1 MESSYTLIGP
11 ITQILTLSGLADKGP
26 LKDDMLELIPDGG
39 ILLMGDL
46 IFKVGNYEIL
56 LSEADALAATHIVPD
71 MDCVC
76 TPGFVDAHTHICFA
90 GTRSN
95 DYALRNSG
103 SSYLEISEAG
113 GGIWDSVQQTRKSS
127 QEELSKLTIQRANRH
142 LSEGVSTIEVKSGYG
157 LSVSEELKMLRAI
170 RMADEHT
177 KADLIATCLA
187 AHTLP
192 RDFEGSKSEY
202 LMQMANDLFPIL
214 IAERLCTRIDA
225 FIEKSAFSAE
235 EIAPYFHAAKTCGF
249 SITVHADQFTCEGS
263 RVAAAFKAIS
273 ADHLEASTET
283 EINLLAQSNTIPVV
297 LPGASIGLGCAF
309 APARKLLDAGTSL
322 VIASDWNPGSAPM
335 GDVLMQAA
343 VISAAEKLSTAEVF
357 AGLCFRAA
365 KALSLKDRGMLVP
378 GMLADIQA
386 YPCADYREILYHQG
400 KMKPQTVWKRGQ
412 NSHKNILR

>member
-46 IFKVGNYEIL
+46 IFKVGSYETL

-214 IAERLCTRIDA
+214 ISKRLCTRIDA

-263 RVAAAFKAIS
+263 RVAAAFEAIS

-335 GDVLMQAA
+335 GDLLTQAS
-343 VISAAEKLSTAEVF
+343 ILGTFQKLSNAEVF
-357 AGLCFRAA
+357 AAITFRAA
-365 KALSLKDRGMLVP
+365 QVLNLEDRGKIEP
-378 GMLADIQA
+378 GLIADFNLF
-386 YPCADYREILYHQG
+386 PVDDYREILYQQG
-400 KMKPQTVWKRGQ
+400 KLKPAQVWKNGKLAYS
-412 NSHKNILR
+412 SHSS